1 MDVEGLANTSS
12 NVLTT
17 ESSERKPKDSRTT
30 KLPLVPGSEI
40 PRGTPS
46 SGNMQWQDN
55 VVNKVLDHT
64 LVT

>member
-1 MDVEGLANTSS
+1 MDVEGLATTSS

-30 KLPLVPGSEI
+30 KLPLVPGLEI

-46 SGNMQWQDN
+46 SGDMQWQDN